1 MRVGLYEYRRSI
13 TDSQI
18 VVNLILFTGSEQGK
32 APGKEVRPRFS
43 LFCTTIRVLKPSPH
57 EPWGRILCH
66 PKRFSRAALALNSNR
81 SNRRNNLDVLHNCEE
96 S

>member
-1 MRVGLYEYRRSI
+1 ME
-13 TDSQI
+13 DSQI

-32 APGKEVRPRFS
+32 APGKEFS
-43 LFCTTIRVLKPSPH
+43 LRRILGSPAIQPVLHGNSVF
-57 EPWGRILCH
+57 ETLSAYIFELWGRIICH